1 MKKMME
7 EFSTMGHKDDFNST
21 IEGMMKQLL
30 AKDVM
35 YIPMKQICEK
45 VWAHCVSHVAF
56 AGSVSAL
63 ARGFVFCLI
72 LWNAMDDCCLLSV
85 SLSHS
90 ACCR

>member
-1 MKKMME
+1 MWNSPGAPTPADTESMAEEVMKKMME

-45 VWAHCVSHVAF
+45 VWAHTPCRMWPL
-56 AGSVSAL
+56 L
-63 ARGFVFCLI
+63 AV
-72 LWNAMDDCCLLSV
+72 
-85 SLSHS
+85 
-90 ACCR
+90 